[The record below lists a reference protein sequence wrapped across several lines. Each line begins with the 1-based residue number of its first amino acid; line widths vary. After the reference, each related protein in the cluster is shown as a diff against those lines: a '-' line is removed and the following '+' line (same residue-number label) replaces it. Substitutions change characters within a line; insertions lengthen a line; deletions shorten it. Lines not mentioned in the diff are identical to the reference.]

1 MTFYFH
7 FFLSGYKN
15 TFHSLLNLAL
25 SLISINVFFSPSNY
39 ALFSSQK
46 NRWTRRSNSQHRK
59 IMATFNFFC
68 SFLLM
73 ECETSYSLKFRY
85 DQRVNFIHH
94 RLSIRSESS
103 LFSWPMP
110 NAMQSNYSR
119 TYFKIR
125 YFFPPPP
132 LPSSHFCIGSLAP
145 RMQCICTFVVHFAL
159 LLFYAFY
166 DVSLSHHRPPPTPLL
181 FYCEHSAVQS
191 RRRFLLSPLDYY
203 FSFQPTMKV
212 HTHNTK
218 DYKAKKKGK
227 SEVGGE
233 KIGDD

>member
-1 MTFYFH
+1 MQCNQIIHAHISKFVI
-7 FFLSGYKN
+7 FFL
-15 TFHSLLNLAL
+15 LLL
-25 SLISINVFFSPSNY
+25 
-39 ALFSSQK
+39 
-46 NRWTRRSNSQHRK
+46 
-59 IMATFNFFC
+59 
-68 SFLLM
+68 
-73 ECETSYSLKFRY
+73 
-85 DQRVNFIHH
+85 
-94 RLSIRSESS
+94 
-103 LFSWPMP
+103 
-110 NAMQSNYSR
+110 
-119 TYFKIR
+119 
-125 YFFPPPP
+125 

-159 LLFYAFY
+159 LLFHAFY

-233 KIGDD
+233 KIGDDWKRLLSSHCMFNARCSAFFCISFRCLRLLFRHSLYTGCCISIQNVQAVRKSL